1 MIRGQ
6 AHVVLRFFLIDT
18 GAIDVVR
25 SDLFVRDELVA
36 IRLVNPV
43 PREHLDQLTFRGRG
57 HSRRGV
63 DEARE
68 RPDDG

>member
-1 MIRGQ
+1 MIGGQ

-25 SDLFVRDELVA
+25 SELVM
-36 IRLVNPV
+36 RPELRTVLLVNAV
-43 PREHLDQLTFRGRG
+43 PRKHLRQLTFRWRS
-57 HSRRGV
+57 HSREGV

-68 RPDDG
+68 RPYYG

>member
-1 MIRGQ
+1 MRGQ
-6 AHVVLRFFLIDT
+6 AHVVLRFFPIDT

-25 SDLFVRDELVA
+25 SDLLMRDELVTV
-36 IRLVNPV
+36 RLVNLV
-43 PREHLDQLTFRGRG
+43 PREHLRQLTFCGRG

-68 RPDDG
+68 RSDDG